1 MLFMETSAKTAANV
15 AAIFEAVALKLA
27 GNGGAAQLQ
36 PSPDTPAVVSS

>member
-27 GNGGAAQLQ
+27 GGGAPAQL
-36 PSPDTPAVVSS
+36 PAAPVAADA